1 MSLESTLADIEKT
14 RIEGTEL
21 ASFTRESQHFEVAF
35 NLFREA
41 ASYVCVLANVT
52 IGPIQV
58 WNVEQ
63 AVLGGHLVRMFKLMR
78 FAMEES
84 IEHREEMLSV
94 LVRLLAE
101 CVINLRF
108 LVRNYSPELI
118 RSYLV
123 YSLQH
128 EKELATFIKSNIHAR
143 AGETLP
149 IEERM
154 LSSIART
161 FENSLLREEELPTKK
176 IRNWGEKN
184 LFEKAKDIGLG
195 EAYLGIF
202 GGPSRN
208 VHGGWQDLLQYHLE
222 CESPGVFRPRLEF
235 KHPRP
240 QAIYS
245 LTHLITETLMRYVE
259 LLDHPSHDLVFDA
272 LVDLD
277 ARNHAASQ
285 AHEEYLVA
293 KNMPANRSVNTDV
306 SALTRWLPL
315 RIDPNAEHIEAMR
328 KCVASQLKGDKT

>member
-1 MSLESTLADIEKT
+1 MSLESTLAAIDKT
-14 RIEGTEL
+14 RVEGSEL
-21 ASFTRESQHFEVAF
+21 PSFTRESQHFGVAF

-52 IGPIQV
+52 VGPTQS
-58 WNVEQ
+58 WNLDQ
-63 AVLGGHLVRMFKLMR
+63 AVLGGQLVRMFKLMR

-94 LVRLLAE
+94 LVRLIAE

-108 LVRNYSPELI
+108 LIRNSSPELV
-118 RSYLV
+118 RSYLA

-128 EKELATFIKSNIHAR
+128 EKDLATLIRANIDAR

-154 LSSIART
+154 LRSIART
-161 FENSLLREEELPTKK
+161 FENSLLREDELPAKK
-176 IRNWGEKN
+176 IRNWGDKN
-184 LFEKAKDIGLG
+184 LFEKAKDIELG
-195 EAYLGIF
+195 DAYLAIF

-208 VHGGWQDLLQYHLE
+208 VHGGWQDLLHYHLE

-235 KHPRP
+235 KQPRP

-245 LTHLITETLMRYVE
+245 LTHLIAETLMGYVG
-259 LLDHPSHDLVFDA
+259 LLDHPSLDPVFDRLA
-272 LVDLD
+272 DVDE
-277 ARNHAASQ
+277 RNHAASK

-293 KNMPANRSVNTDV
+293 KNA
-306 SALTRWLPL
+306 
-315 RIDPNAEHIEAMR
+315 
-328 KCVASQLKGDKT
+328 G

>member
-14 RIEGTEL
+14 RVEGTEL
-21 ASFTRESQHFEVAF
+21 ASFTRESQHFGVAF

-41 ASYVCVLANVT
+41 ASYICVLANVT
-52 IGPIQV
+52 IGPTQA

-84 IEHREEMLSV
+84 IERREEMLSV

-118 RSYLV
+118 RSYVV

-128 EKELATFIKSNIHAR
+128 EKELSALIRSNIDAR
-143 AGETLP
+143 AGEALP

-154 LSSIART
+154 LRSIART
-161 FENSLLREEELPTKK
+161 FENSLLKEEELPTKK

-184 LFEKAKDIGLG
+184 LFEKAKDIELG
-195 EAYLGIF
+195 EVYSAIF

-222 CESPGVFRPRLEF
+222 CESPGVFQPKLEF
-235 KHPRP
+235 KNPRP

-245 LTHLITETLMRYVE
+245 LTHLIAGTLMGYVE
-259 LLDHPSHDLVFDA
+259 FLDHPNLDLVFDA
-272 LVDLD
+272 LTDLD
-277 ARNHAASQ
+277 ERNRAASQ
-285 AHEEYLVA
+285 AHELYLVT
-293 KNMPANRSVNTDV
+293 KNTGNS
-306 SALTRWLPL
+306 
-315 RIDPNAEHIEAMR
+315 
-328 KCVASQLKGDKT
+328 

>member
-1 MSLESTLADIEKT
+1 MPLESALAAIEKT
-14 RIEGTEL
+14 RVEGSEL
-21 ASFTRESQHFEVAF
+21 ASFTRESQHFGVAF

-52 IGPIQV
+52 VGPTQS

-108 LVRNYSPELI
+108 LIRNSSPELI
-118 RSYLV
+118 RSYLA

-128 EKELATFIKSNIHAR
+128 EKDLATLIKSNIDAR
-143 AGETLP
+143 AGEALP

-154 LSSIART
+154 LRSISRT
-161 FENSLLREEELPTKK
+161 FENSLLREEELPAKK
-176 IRNWGEKN
+176 IRHWGDKN
-184 LFEKAKDIGLG
+184 LFEKAKAVGLG
-195 EAYLGIF
+195 EAYLAIF

-208 VHGGWQDLLQYHLE
+208 VHGGWQDLLHYHLE

-245 LTHLITETLMRYVE
+245 LTHLIAETLMGYVE
-259 LLDHPSHDLVFDA
+259 LLDHPSLDPVFDVLA
-272 LVDLD
+272 DVDE
-277 ARNHAASQ
+277 RNHAASQ
-285 AHEEYLVA
+285 AHEAYLVA
-293 KNMPANRSVNTDV
+293 KNHA
-306 SALTRWLPL
+306 
-315 RIDPNAEHIEAMR
+315 
-328 KCVASQLKGDKT
+328 G

>member
-1 MSLESTLADIEKT
+1 MSLESTLAAIEKT
-14 RIEGTEL
+14 RIEWTDL
-21 ASFTRESQHFEVAF
+21 ASFTRESKHFEVAF

-41 ASYVCVLANVT
+41 ASYVCVLANICV
-52 IGPIQV
+52 GPIQA

-63 AVLGGHLVRMFKLMR
+63 AVLGGNLVRMFKLMR

-108 LVRNYSPELI
+108 LVRNSSPELI
-118 RSYLV
+118 RSYLL

-128 EKELATFIKSNIHAR
+128 EKELAALIKSNIDAR
-143 AGETLP
+143 AGEVLP

-154 LSSIART
+154 LRSIART
-161 FENSLLREEELPTKK
+161 FENSLLKEEELPAKK

-195 EAYLGIF
+195 DAYLAIF

-222 CESPGVFRPRLEF
+222 CESPGIFRPRLEF
-235 KHPRP
+235 KNPRP

-245 LTHLITETLMRYVE
+245 LTHLIAETLMEYVE
-259 LLDHPSHDLVFDA
+259 LLNHPSLDPVFDV
-272 LVDLD
+272 LEDLKE
-277 ARNHAASQ
+277 RNYAASQ
-285 AHEEYLVA
+285 AHEGYLVA
-293 KNMPANRSVNTDV
+293 KMSANRSA
-306 SALTRWLPL
+306 SPCK
-315 RIDPNAEHIEAMR
+315 AEAESVPPDQNDGGIE
-328 KCVASQLKGDKT
+328 